1 MKFRDVKECKGIYG
15 LSRMVLINHEKKGP
29 IKPLTEKK
37 SESNFITV
45 ECLLAFDKDED
56 KGRVLALMRKFSS
69 MVRFAYKRLLDGAER
84 KELKKLLSREYGIN
98 TRYSDDAILLAKQ
111 TLDSC
116 IEREQNPKKLVFGSR
131 ELFEQLKKQ
140 HLTGKRRDELRQK
153 WVERRYGIL
162 QSRGDKSKEGNLNLR
177 LVNLNNRWHL
187 RINLGNG
194 EYVWAKVVRSATR
207 KTDKW
212 ISFISSLEHAEKT
225 ADWFPYTVRLKLRNG
240 KIYAQFSREEKFP
253 EVAITKDNGVIG
265 IDINAYPFH
274 LALVHTAKDGNLEKY
289 ERLSLDKLLE
299 GSSDKR
305 EYLSWQT
312 AHQVVNIAK
321 RERKAIV
328 VENLEKLPKGKRGD
342 GLPKLRQ
349 KLQKWVYK
357 ALLQKIEIVARRN
370 GIQVIRVNPAYTSTI
385 GKLKYAPLYNIDKD
399 TAGAYVIAR
408 RGLGFKE
415 RLPKNYKEL
424 LIDIEFLSYSI
435 AKIEDKIAKLK
446 QEVRNEKNECK
457 RNRLK
462 SVLWKTRK
470 ELDTLL
476 RYLQGSGESE
486 SATQQTVNRKMER
499 VRGLTHVRQKS
510 WRVLSVALA
519 FSCLESLRDLSPLKR
534 ILISRDWVGA
544 AKRNGIVPLPGQ
556 GTTVLNMYSFV

>member
-1 MKFRDVKECKGIYG
+1 MNKE
-15 LSRMVLINHEKKGP
+15 VLKM
-29 IKPLTEKK
+29 LREKK
-37 SESNFITV
+37 SNSDFVTV
-45 ECLLAFDKDED
+45 ECLLAFDKDDD
-56 KGRVLALMRKFSS
+56 KGRVLTLKRKFSS
-69 MVRFAYKRLLDGAER
+69 MVRFAYKRLLHGAER
-84 KELKKLLSREYGIN
+84 KELKKLLSRKHGIN
-98 TRYSDDAILLAKQ
+98 ARYSGDAILLAQ
-111 TLDSC
+111 QALDSC
-116 IEREQNPKKLVFGSR
+116 VERGQNPKKLVFGSR
-131 ELFEQLKKQ
+131 ELFEQLKKK

-153 WVERRYGIL
+153 WGERRYGVL
-162 QSRGDKSKEGNLNLR
+162 YSRGEKSKEGNLNLR
-177 LVNLNNRWHL
+177 LANLNNQWYL

-194 EYVWAKVVRSATR
+194 EYVWAKVIRSAKR
-207 KTDKW
+207 KNDKW
-212 ISFISSLEHAEKT
+212 IAFSSDLEHAEKT
-225 ADWFPYTVRLKLRNG
+225 GDWFPYTVRLKLRNG
-240 KIYAQFSREEKFP
+240 KIYAQFSREEKLP

-274 LALVHTAKDGNLEKY
+274 LALVHTSKDGNLGKY
-289 ERLSLDKLLE
+289 EKINLDKLLE
-299 GSSDKR
+299 GSSEKR

-312 AHQVVNIAK
+312 AHQVVEIAK

-328 VENLEKLPKGKRGD
+328 VENLEKIPKGKRGD

-349 KLQKWVYK
+349 KLHKWVYK
-357 ALLQKIEIVARRN
+357 GLLQKIEIVARRN
-370 GIQVIRVNPAYTSTI
+370 GIQVIKVNPAYTSII

-415 RLPKNYKEL
+415 RLPKNYRGL
-424 LIDIEFLSYSI
+424 LKDAEFLSYTI

-446 QEVRNEKNECK
+446 QEIREEKNEYK

-476 RYLQGSGESE
+476 RYFRESGESE

-510 WRVLSVALA
+510 WQVLSVALA
-519 FSCLESLRDLSPLKR
+519 FSCLESFRDFSPLKR
-534 ILISRDWVGA
+534 VILTRDWVGA
-544 AKRNGIVPLPGQ
+544 AKRNGLVPLPGQ
-556 GTTVLNMYSFV
+556 GTTVQNVYSFV